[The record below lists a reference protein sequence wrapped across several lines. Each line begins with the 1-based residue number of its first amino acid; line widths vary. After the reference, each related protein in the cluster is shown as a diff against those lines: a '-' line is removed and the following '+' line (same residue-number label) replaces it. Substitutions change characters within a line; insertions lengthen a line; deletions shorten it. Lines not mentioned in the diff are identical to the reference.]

1 MATPYVTELLDLHDF
16 VPGASRAALVQYL
29 QERTASLGIIL
40 LRNEDQVIEFGDGM
54 VPSNHISIV

>member
-1 MATPYVTELLDLHDF
+1 LTTPYVTERLDLHGF
-16 VPGASRAALVQYL
+16 VPGTSSSALVQYL

-54 VPSNHISIV
+54 VPSNHISLV